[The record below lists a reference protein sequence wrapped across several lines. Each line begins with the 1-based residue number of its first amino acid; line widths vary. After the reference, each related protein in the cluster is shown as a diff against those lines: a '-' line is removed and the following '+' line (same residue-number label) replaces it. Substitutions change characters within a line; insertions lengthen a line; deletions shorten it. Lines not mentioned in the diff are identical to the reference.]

1 MIRRCLWTCAER
13 LKRSEHSPETR
24 SDGGEIG
31 RPRRPRLEQANE
43 GEKGA
48 GRSASSPQARWCA
61 WLGGRWTKTAK
72 AMDELVRRPGSKT
85 RKKRSLQG
93 LRLHVVDDGDVVDD
107 GEEEGHARRGR
118 CRRRARRQ
126 QGRALRCARDGAVV
140 VDLVAKLTR
149 KRQRR
154 TRETLGDAGD
164 TETGAYK
171 G

>member
-1 MIRRCLWTCAER
+1 MRREAKEVGALAGDEVR
-13 LKRSEHSPETR
+13 RRRDRAPAAAAVRARKR
-24 SDGGEIG
+24 G
-31 RPRRPRLEQANE
+31 RKR
-43 GEKGA
+43 A
-48 GRSASSPQARWCA
+48 GRCASSPQARWCA
-61 WLGGRWTKTAK
+61 WLGGRWTKAAK

-93 LRLHVVDDGDVVDD
+93 LRLLVVDDGDVVDD

-118 CRRRARRQ
+118 CRRRACRRR
-126 QGRALRCARDGAVV
+126 GRALRCPRDGADA

-149 KRQRR
+149 KRRRR

-164 TETGAYK
+164 TETRAYK